1 MKGGGNGKGMQQEPM
16 SRGQRVLA
24 WIVGVMGVLIVVGFA
39 IVLVEIGRRMFTP
52 KSGLPE
58 PASTTPGPALRPF
71 GQVDVRIPEGAKV
84 ESLTAMGDRLIAHV
98 RTRDG
103 ASVGLIIDAASGA
116 VLGTVR
122 FTDAK

>member
-1 MKGGGNGKGMQQEPM
+1 M

-39 IVLVEIGRRMFTP
+39 IVLVEIGRRMFTT

-58 PASTTPGPALRPF
+58 PTVTAPPTSPPRAF
-71 GQVDVRIPEGAKV
+71 GQVDVRIPEGAKI
-84 ESLTAMGDRLIAHV
+84 ESLSAAGDRLIAHV

-103 ASVGLIIDAASGA
+103 ASLGYVIDAATGT
-116 VLGTVR
+116 VLGTIR